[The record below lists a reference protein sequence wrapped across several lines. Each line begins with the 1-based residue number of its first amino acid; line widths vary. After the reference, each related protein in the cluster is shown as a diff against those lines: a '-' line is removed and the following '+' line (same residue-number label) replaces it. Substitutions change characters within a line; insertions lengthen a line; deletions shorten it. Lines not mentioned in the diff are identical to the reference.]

1 MTVPSE
7 RNDPAVPSLSQRVIS
22 PFSREPIRDDWCNVE
37 QRTIR
42 AQAVASHHHQVHFER
57 SAKLLKR
64 VRDNAVHLNFAYRQM
79 KREWAKHPQPGG
91 IVEWVLDNYHIIDE
105 NVREVKTDLPS
116 GYLRELPRTSEAP
129 FDGLP
134 RIYPLALDLIACT
147 DSILDQ
153 ETIKQYVNDFQ
164 RISPLSVGEIWAVP
178 IMLRIGLLENL
189 RRLTDRHYQ
198 SIEER
203 RHAAQLVH
211 KHLRTQSSVD
221 LFLDEIGRVLES
233 DDHFV
238 SAFLAGIVDAAY
250 LGEDETTRDAD
261 VVTQAL
267 ARHNLRATDV
277 LRQAQ
282 AAVAA
287 DRISTGNCI
296 TSLRMLD
303 VIEWKE
309 FFEETS
315 LLEATLRLDPAG
327 VYSKQDA
334 QSRDRCRHAVE
345 DLARGS
351 NHSELEVGTYALEL
365 AQSSEGV
372 QRHIGYYLLGQGRR
386 EVEIALHYRGPI
398 ATKFNRWARARRVPI
413 YLGSIAGITL
423 LFTAVLFY
431 LSGAAHVFSG
441 AVLSLAVIL
450 TVVAVS
456 ELGVSIVNYLALL
469 LVPPRLVPKLDTK
482 DGIPEDC
489 PTFVVIP
496 TMLTSSDSPR
506 ELTERLERH
515 YLSNS
520 DPQLWFALLTD
531 FPDDKIVERD
541 TDEPLVRETLA
552 LIDRLNEKYASTE
565 TPRFFLLHR
574 KRTWNAK
581 QNRWMG
587 WERKRGK
594 LLEFS
599 RLLRGEA
606 DTTFITISDGF
617 HQLPRMKFIL
627 TLDTDTQLPHEAAR
641 RLVGAAA
648 HPLNEPVVSADGS
661 HVESGYTFYQP
672 RVDLSLTAARKSN
685 FTMIY
690 GRSAGI
696 DPYSVAASDVY
707 QDVFNEGS
715 FIGKGLFHVDA
726 ADRVLDQ
733 AFPENLILSHDL
745 IEGNLTRCTLVSD
758 VQFMDEFPSQVSTF
772 LRREHR
778 WIRGDWQIFS
788 YLLPRMPLG
797 KPNPQT
803 LIKRWKIADNL
814 RRSLVPP
821 AITLLFLVGWLLPF
835 STAVIWTALTS
846 LILFFPLIVG
856 LIDQLRALIRG
867 TITRLAWRTLPY
879 SLGATG
885 LQCIVETVFL
895 LERARLSL
903 DAVART
909 LSRLFVTRR
918 NLLEWETAAAVERKH
933 RTSFWGQVQTFS
945 FSSIA
950 ASFIALT
957 LSFVNPESLLPATP
971 ILLSWFIAP
980 IAAYFLGLPYQR
992 KKRPLS
998 RFERQDLRSWGRKT
1012 WAFFETFVNEASHHL
1027 PPDNFQEIPEPK
1039 IAQRTSP
1046 TNIGLYLLSN
1056 LAANDLGYIGLVE
1069 MIERLDQTMNTL
1081 DRLKR
1086 WNGHLINWYDTHT
1099 LDTLHPEYVSTV
1111 DSGNLYASLI
1121 ALKHGIDEKLLH
1133 PINYR
1138 SMRAGLRDAYR
1149 IAREEFD
1156 HSLKH
1161 THPSVAA
1168 LLEKIAQHFKRLEQ
1182 IIDEKPVN
1190 SIDFL
1195 DWVLRA
1201 KVECQM
1207 IRRLADDPSL
1217 APVRAGTDVVCWVD
1231 WVDAT
1236 NRSIAS
1242 FERDIRTSSPWIT
1255 LLHEV
1260 PQALTVSTH
1269 SKSTPSYLDCW
1280 RELREKLIAPL
1291 CWHEFRKAKH
1301 SWQECLENLKHHLPK
1316 SKIDEATAAWID
1328 QLETALSNGPLDEL
1342 WERVLS
1348 IRKRVDQ
1355 LANEMNFRVLYNEE
1369 RQLFAIGFN
1378 VTTGQLDRAHYD
1390 LLASEAALTSF
1401 LMVARGDAPQR
1412 HWFHLSRPVT
1422 GSAMNPAL
1430 ISWGGTMFEY
1440 LMPRLLLRPP
1450 EGTLL
1455 HVSQESAVEH
1465 QIAYGQ
1471 EMNVPWGISES
1482 SYAVLNAG
1490 DDYQYQAFGVPTLG
1504 LKRGSAS
1511 DLVVSPYSTML
1522 ALPVM
1527 PHESVRNL
1535 HVLKA
1540 HEAEGRYG
1548 FHEAIDFSA
1557 DRVTDKSVG
1566 RVVRS
1571 FMAHH
1576 QGMSLLAIVNTL
1588 FDDVMPRRLE
1598 RDPIVRATEL
1608 LLEERVPFDAPRQVI
1623 EHASAESPEG
1633 EKGSSDEQPMVRR
1646 LATPHTSFPR
1656 SHLLSN
1662 GEYSIF
1668 VSHSGASRSKWED
1681 IDVTHWRADRAR
1693 DNCGTFIYLRVPS
1706 TGRVWSAGYQPVR
1719 VESDSYE
1726 VTFSSDRAEIRQVD
1740 SMFETV
1746 SEILVSPTDPVEIR
1760 IVAVTNR
1767 TRDVQTVEW
1776 TSYSELVLTRH
1787 ADDVAHPAFQKLFLE
1802 TEYIPSGAILCR
1814 RRGRSSH
1821 DQPIWAFQ
1829 SLVYEGKAVGKLE
1842 FETDRRNFVG
1852 RNRSTSNPLA
1862 LDWNQHLGGSAGPVL
1877 DPIFSLRRQLKLK
1890 PNETARVVV
1899 VMGTGRSR
1907 EEVLLLADRYRDI
1920 DAIDRMT
1927 EIALARG
1934 GDDRSRLRI
1943 SPSQEQL
1950 FQRLSAQVIY
1960 PGALFRTDA
1969 STIDANRLRAVEL
1982 GRLGISGDRP
1992 IVLAHLASEDHL
2004 PLARDLIQAH
2014 AFWRTRGLE
2023 VDLVFLDEHA
2033 TGYFDEIQRQLREMI
2048 RNFFELDLLDRPG
2061 GVFVRNVAHLTP
2073 QDQILLRTAACCEFH
2088 GNRGI
2093 LLEQVNLL
2101 EAQPSAYP
2109 NPIPTSKKSA
2119 DRYAPSVSDT
2129 SSPLDLDDLSL
2140 RNGYGGLSADGK
2152 EYRILLAGKSVS
2164 DHLERSTPLP
2174 WSNVVANPQFG
2185 FLVTES
2191 GSSFTWAVNSQ
2202 ANRLTPWSND
2212 PVSDPSGEIIYLRDE
2227 ESKEVWTP
2235 TPEPIRDGGPYLIS
2249 HGAGY
2254 SRFEHQRRGISSELE
2269 MSVAPE
2275 DPVKLFI
2282 LRLTNNDSVHRS
2294 LTATL
2299 YVEWVLGTNR
2309 QRNAPYIV
2317 TEVDHETGTLLARNS
2332 SHPECP
2338 DRIAFIDTSMRPRS
2352 YSADRLEFIGR
2363 NGSVDHPAAMQVA
2376 NLSARI
2382 GAGLD
2387 PCGALCVPIVLP
2399 PHGTEEIIFVMG
2411 QGNDRD
2417 HALRLATQYRQP
2429 PAAQAT
2435 RMRSIEFWNDL
2446 LSVIEVETPVSSF
2459 DAIVNRWLLYQTVS
2473 CRFWGRS
2480 GFYQSGGAYGFRDQL
2495 QDSMA
2500 LLHSLSE
2507 EARAHLLRSASRQF
2521 PEGDVQHWWHPPG
2534 GGGVRTRISD
2544 DFLWLPFVVC
2554 EYIDVTGDVRVLD
2567 ESVPFIQGPL
2577 LQPGQ
2582 EDDYRIPDIT
2592 SETATLY
2599 DHCIRAIRNGCKFG
2613 SHGLPLM
2620 GTGDW
2625 NDGMNRVG
2633 HEGRGESVFNAW
2645 FLLANLRRF
2654 AKIAES
2660 RQDHGVVQEFDT
2672 VAQQLLPAIEL
2683 NAWDGQWYLRA
2694 YFDNGM
2700 PLGSQSNNACQIDSI
2715 AQSWGVLSH
2724 EGDSIRCRQAMNSVI
2739 ERLVDTKHRLIKLF
2753 DPPFRDADS
2762 SIDPGYVKGYL
2773 AGIREN
2779 GGQYTHAATWVV
2791 MAFAEMGDAERAFRL
2806 FQILNPL
2813 ERVRSKSAADTYM
2826 IEPYVLAGDVYGEP
2840 PNAGRGGWSWY
2851 TGSSGWLYRV
2861 GIESIVGLRREG
2873 NKVRFQPRVPNEWNE
2888 YTVRYRFGRS
2898 LYTIQ
2903 LQRAKPDEDASVRVD
2918 EAVQESGT
2926 ISLIDDGA
2934 PHEVKVI
2941 WKS

>member
-1 MTVPSE
+1 M
-7 RNDPAVPSLSQRVIS
+7 
-22 PFSREPIRDDWCNVE
+22 
-37 QRTIR
+37 
-42 AQAVASHHHQVHFER
+42 
-57 SAKLLKR
+57 
-64 VRDNAVHLNFAYRQM
+64 
-79 KREWAKHPQPGG
+79 
-91 IVEWVLDNYHIIDE
+91 
-105 NVREVKTDLPS
+105 
-116 GYLRELPRTSEAP
+116 
-129 FDGLP
+129 
-134 RIYPLALDLIACT
+134 
-147 DSILDQ
+147 
-153 ETIKQYVNDFQ
+153 
-164 RISPLSVGEIWAVP
+164 
-178 IMLRIGLLENL
+178 
-189 RRLTDRHYQ
+189 
-198 SIEER
+198 
-203 RHAAQLVH
+203 
-211 KHLRTQSSVD
+211 
-221 LFLDEIGRVLES
+221 
-233 DDHFV
+233 
-238 SAFLAGIVDAAY
+238 
-250 LGEDETTRDAD
+250 
-261 VVTQAL
+261 
-267 ARHNLRATDV
+267 
-277 LRQAQ
+277 
-282 AAVAA
+282 
-287 DRISTGNCI
+287 
-296 TSLRMLD
+296 
-303 VIEWKE
+303 
-309 FFEETS
+309 
-315 LLEATLRLDPAG
+315 
-327 VYSKQDA
+327 
-334 QSRDRCRHAVE
+334 
-345 DLARGS
+345 
-351 NHSELEVGTYALEL
+351 
-365 AQSSEGV
+365 
-372 QRHIGYYLLGQGRR
+372 
-386 EVEIALHYRGPI
+386 
-398 ATKFNRWARARRVPI
+398 
-413 YLGSIAGITL
+413 
-423 LFTAVLFY
+423 
-431 LSGAAHVFSG
+431 
-441 AVLSLAVIL
+441 
-450 TVVAVS
+450 
-456 ELGVSIVNYLALL
+456 
-469 LVPPRLVPKLDTK
+469 
-482 DGIPEDC
+482 
-489 PTFVVIP
+489 
-496 TMLTSSDSPR
+496 
-506 ELTERLERH
+506 
-515 YLSNS
+515 
-520 DPQLWFALLTD
+520 
-531 FPDDKIVERD
+531 
-541 TDEPLVRETLA
+541 
-552 LIDRLNEKYASTE
+552 
-565 TPRFFLLHR
+565 
-574 KRTWNAK
+574 
-581 QNRWMG
+581 
-587 WERKRGK
+587 
-594 LLEFS
+594 
-599 RLLRGEA
+599 
-606 DTTFITISDGF
+606 
-617 HQLPRMKFIL
+617 
-627 TLDTDTQLPHEAAR
+627 
-641 RLVGAAA
+641 
-648 HPLNEPVVSADGS
+648 
-661 HVESGYTFYQP
+661 
-672 RVDLSLTAARKSN
+672 
-685 FTMIY
+685 
-690 GRSAGI
+690 
-696 DPYSVAASDVY
+696 
-707 QDVFNEGS
+707 
-715 FIGKGLFHVDA
+715 
-726 ADRVLDQ
+726 
-733 AFPENLILSHDL
+733 
-745 IEGNLTRCTLVSD
+745 
-758 VQFMDEFPSQVSTF
+758 
-772 LRREHR
+772 
-778 WIRGDWQIFS
+778 
-788 YLLPRMPLG
+788 
-797 KPNPQT
+797 
-803 LIKRWKIADNL
+803 
-814 RRSLVPP
+814 
-821 AITLLFLVGWLLPF
+821 
-835 STAVIWTALTS
+835 
-846 LILFFPLIVG
+846 
-856 LIDQLRALIRG
+856 
-867 TITRLAWRTLPY
+867 
-879 SLGATG
+879 
-885 LQCIVETVFL
+885 
-895 LERARLSL
+895 
-903 DAVART
+903 
-909 LSRLFVTRR
+909 
-918 NLLEWETAAAVERKH
+918 
-933 RTSFWGQVQTFS
+933 
-945 FSSIA
+945 
-950 ASFIALT
+950 
-957 LSFVNPESLLPATP
+957 
-971 ILLSWFIAP
+971 
-980 IAAYFLGLPYQR
+980 
-992 KKRPLS
+992 
-998 RFERQDLRSWGRKT
+998 
-1012 WAFFETFVNEASHHL
+1012 
-1027 PPDNFQEIPEPK
+1027 
-1039 IAQRTSP
+1039 
-1046 TNIGLYLLSN
+1046 
-1056 LAANDLGYIGLVE
+1056 
-1069 MIERLDQTMNTL
+1069 
-1081 DRLKR
+1081 
-1086 WNGHLINWYDTHT
+1086 
-1099 LDTLHPEYVSTV
+1099 
-1111 DSGNLYASLI
+1111 
-1121 ALKHGIDEKLLH
+1121 
-1133 PINYR
+1133 
-1138 SMRAGLRDAYR
+1138 
-1149 IAREEFD
+1149 
-1156 HSLKH
+1156 
-1161 THPSVAA
+1161 
-1168 LLEKIAQHFKRLEQ
+1168 
-1182 IIDEKPVN
+1182 
-1190 SIDFL
+1190 
-1195 DWVLRA
+1195 
-1201 KVECQM
+1201 
-1207 IRRLADDPSL
+1207 
-1217 APVRAGTDVVCWVD
+1217 
-1231 WVDAT
+1231 

-1242 FERDIRTSSPWIT
+1242 FEKDIRTSSPWIT

-1260 PQALTVSTH
+1260 PQALAISTTL
-1269 SKSTPSYLDCW
+1269 KSTPSYLECW

-1291 CWHEFRKAKH
+1291 GWHEFRKAKD
-1301 SWQECLENLKHHLPK
+1301 SWKECLENLKRHLPK

-1328 QLETALSNGPLDEL
+1328 QLEGSLSNRPLDEL
-1342 WERVLS
+1342 WEQVLS
-1348 IRKRVDQ
+1348 IRKKVDD
-1355 LANEMNFRVLYNEE
+1355 LASGMNFRVLYNDE

-1378 VTTGQLDRAHYD
+1378 VSTGELDRAHYD

-1465 QIAYGQ
+1465 QIAYGK

-1522 ALPVM
+1522 ALPVL
-1527 PHESVRNL
+1527 PHESIRNL

-1540 HEAEGRYG
+1540 HEAEGRFG
-1548 FHEAIDFSA
+1548 FHEAVDFSA
-1557 DRVTDKSVG
+1557 DRVTDESVG

-1576 QGMSLLAIVNTL
+1576 QGMSLLAIVNSL

-1623 EHASAESPEG
+1623 EHAGAESADG
-1633 EKGSSDEQPMVRR
+1633 EKGLGDEQPMVRR

-1693 DNCGTFIYLRVPS
+1693 DNCGTFVYLRVPS

-1740 SMFETV
+1740 SMFETAT
-1746 SEILVSPTDPVEIR
+1746 EILVSPTDPVEIR

-1821 DQPIWAFQ
+1821 DQPLWAFQ
-1829 SLVYEGKAVGKLE
+1829 SLVHEGKVVGKLE
-1842 FETDRRNFVG
+1842 FETDRRKFLG
-1852 RNRSTSNPLA
+1852 RNRSTSNPIA

-1920 DAIDRMT
+1920 DAIHRMT

-1960 PGALFRTDA
+1960 PGPLFRTDA
-1969 STIDANRLRAVEL
+1969 STIDANRLRGVDL
-1982 GRLGISGDRP
+1982 GRHGISGDRP
-1992 IVLAHLASEDHL
+1992 IVLAHLDSEDHL

-2014 AFWRTRGLE
+2014 AYWRTRGLE
-2023 VDLVFLDEHA
+2023 VDLVFVDEHA

-2061 GVFVRNVAHLTP
+2061 GVFIRNVAHLTVD
-2073 QDQILLRTAACCEFH
+2073 DQILLRTSACCEFH

-2101 EAQPSAYP
+2101 EAQPPFS
-2109 NPIPTSKKSA
+2109 NPIPAPRKTV
-2119 DRYAPSVSDT
+2119 DRYAPLANDSL
-2129 SSPLDLDDLSL
+2129 SPLDIDGLSL
-2140 RNGYGGLSADGK
+2140 ANGYGGLSADGR
-2152 EYRILLAGKSVS
+2152 EYRILLAGKSGS
-2164 DHLERSTPLP
+2164 DRLEQSTPLP

-2235 TPEPIRDGGPYLIS
+2235 TPEPIRDGGPYQTS

-2254 SRFEHQRRGISSELE
+2254 SMFEHHRRGISSKLE

-2275 DPVKLFI
+2275 EPVKFFI
-2282 LRLTNNDSVHRS
+2282 LRLTNNDLVHRS

-2309 QRNAPYIV
+2309 QKNAPYIV

-2338 DRIAFIDTSMRPRS
+2338 NRIAFIDTSTRPRS
-2352 YSADRLEFIGR
+2352 FCADRSEFIGR
-2363 NGSVDHPAAMQVA
+2363 NGSLDHPAGMRVA
-2376 NLSARI
+2376 DLSGRI

-2387 PCGALCVPIVLP
+2387 PCGALRVPIVLP
-2399 PHGTEEIIFVMG
+2399 PHGTEEIIFVLG
-2411 QGNDRD
+2411 QGEDRD
-2417 HALRLATQYRQP
+2417 HALRLAKQYRQP
-2429 PAAQAT
+2429 PAVQAT
-2435 RMRSIEFWNDL
+2435 RQRSMEFWNDL
-2446 LSVIEVETPVSSF
+2446 LSVIEVQTPVPSF

-2500 LLHSLSE
+2500 LMHSLSE

-2554 EYIDVTGDVRVLD
+2554 EYIDVTGDTRVLD
-2567 ESVPFIQGPL
+2567 EFVPFIQGPL

-2582 EDDYRIPDIT
+2582 EDDYRVPEVTTDT
-2592 SETATLY
+2592 TTLY
-2599 DHCIRAIRNGCKFG
+2599 DHCVRAIRNGCKFG

-2654 AKIAES
+2654 AKVAES

-2683 NAWDGQWYLRA
+2683 NGWDGQWYLRA
-2694 YFDNGM
+2694 YFDNGT
-2700 PLGSQSNNACQIDSI
+2700 PLGSQSNSACQIDSI
-2715 AQSWGVLSH
+2715 AQSWGILSR
-2724 EGDSIRCRQAMNSVI
+2724 EGDPARCRQAMNSVI
-2739 ERLVDTKHRLIKLF
+2739 ERLVDTQHRLIKLF

-2762 SIDPGYVKGYL
+2762 SVDPGYVKGYL

-2791 MAFAEMGDAERAFRL
+2791 MAFAEMGDTERAFRL

-2861 GIESIVGLRREG
+2861 GIESIIGFRREG
-2873 NKVRFQPRVPNEWNE
+2873 NMLRFQPCVPNDWNE
-2888 YTVRYRFGRS
+2888 YSVRYRFGRS
-2898 LYTIQ
+2898 TYTIH
-2903 LQRAKPDEDASVRVD
+2903 LRRAKSDEGPSVRVD
-2918 EAVQESGT
+2918 DAVQESGR
-2926 ISLIDDGA
+2926 ISLVDDGA
-2934 PHEVKVI
+2934 PHEVKVV